1 METDCPRGFLISP
14 APKGHHEIAQG
25 QAKRRPGC
33 VPAFFPNRSMALRG
47 RASRGRIDHVYPETG
62 RRPILQAERRS
73 AIRFRVFRGSKTRNL
88 RQSPRDEVSDS
99 KKRALCLSNH
109 ALYFSFFHLFDF
121 ATPWEAS
128 SEMQFLANRNVAGR
142 FIPSAEIVAWP
153 VGVKPSKSPWRRG
166 TT

>member
-1 METDCPRGFLISP
+1 M
-14 APKGHHEIAQG
+14 
-25 QAKRRPGC
+25 
-33 VPAFFPNRSMALRG
+33 
-47 RASRGRIDHVYPETG
+47 
-62 RRPILQAERRS
+62 
-73 AIRFRVFRGSKTRNL
+73 TRNPGL
-88 RQSPRDEVSDS
+88 SPRDEVSDS

-109 ALYFSFFHLFDF
+109 ALYFSFFHFFDF